1 MAMIRIVLADDQ
13 TIIREGL
20 CSILESYEDMDVV
33 GQASNGREAYDMVM
47 RFKPDIVLMDIR
59 MPVMDG
65 VEATRIIKRDLPEA
79 KVIILTTF
87 EDDDYIINAMT
98 FGASGYLPKDIGSKK
113 LIEAIRDG
121 YSGSIILPGKIASK
135 ITSHLA
141 HNKSEQVELS
151 DFSQREQDIIRLLVD
166 GCSNKEIAEQLYLT
180 VGTVKNYITQ
190 IYSKIGANDR
200 ANAVIFFKKLGL

>member
-166 GCSNKEIAEQLYLT
+166 GCNNKEIAEQLYLT

>member
-20 CSILESYEDMDVV
+20 CSILESYEDMGVV

-47 RFKPDIVLMDIR
+47 RLKPDIVLMDIR

-141 HNKSEQVELS
+141 HNKTEQVELS

-166 GCSNKEIAEQLYLT
+166 GCNNKEIAEQLYLT

-200 ANAVIFFKKLGL
+200 ANAVIFFKNLGL

>member
-135 ITSHLA
+135 ITSLLA

-166 GCSNKEIAEQLYLT
+166 GCNNKEIAEQLYLT

>member
-47 RFKPDIVLMDIR
+47 RLKPDIVLMDIR

-141 HNKSEQVELS
+141 HNKTEQVELS

-166 GCSNKEIAEQLYLT
+166 GCNNKEIADSLYLT

>member
-141 HNKSEQVELS
+141 HNKTEQVELS

-166 GCSNKEIAEQLYLT
+166 GCNNKEIAEQLYLT

>member
-59 MPVMDG
+59 MPVVDG

>member
-47 RFKPDIVLMDIR
+47 RLKPDIVLMDIR

-135 ITSHLA
+135 ITSLLA

-166 GCSNKEIAEQLYLT
+166 GCNNKEIAEQLYLT